1 MADSDGEYV
10 VDGQS
15 DDDLLDHTV
24 SDDDYKE
31 AGGGGG
37 GGSRSKNGTT
47 TTTNKNQQGR
57 RRRKGDDGGGKGGG
71 RKGGGSSGQKAWEQ
85 SKRTWETNLPE
96 EDGDAILQLTAV
108 EAEKRRRL
116 LADTTPVQRGTIR
129 NLVLVLDMSLAMA
142 EKDMLPTRYQ
152 LMLSYASIFVRDLLE
167 QNPMSQLAM
176 VGMRDGIAVRI
187 SHLGGNPTEH
197 LDKLAAL
204 EAQQPQGSPSLQN
217 ALEMCRGLLYHAP
230 AHGTREVLVVY
241 GALTSVDPG
250 NIHDT
255 IERLV
260 GDRIRVSVVGLAAQ
274 MYVCTELCSRT
285 NGGDKSHYGVAIDEL
300 HFRELL
306 LEATKPPPTTEQD
319 VPRLL
324 HVGFPSAERH
334 GKPVFCA
341 CHSRPV
347 HETYACTRCC
357 ARVCRLPADCPVCG
371 LTLVLSMNLSRTHHH
386 LFPLPHWREV
396 SWKDAIEITT
406 SSSSSSSYP
415 SAYSSCCFACLHPF
429 PLPPKPLPE
438 RREPIEGIS
447 ESGRYACRVCELQF
461 CMDCDVF
468 AHTVLHDC
476 PGCESG
482 GAAWKKS

>member
-1 MADSDGEYV
+1 MADSDGEYI

-31 AGGGGG
+31 AGGG
-37 GGSRSKNGTT
+37 SRSRNNATT
-47 TTTNKNQQGR
+47 TAKNQQQRR
-57 RRRKGDDGGGKGGG
+57 RRRKGDDGGGGGKRGGG
-71 RKGGGSSGQKAWEQ
+71 GGAGQKAWEQ

-116 LADTTPVQRGTIR
+116 LADTRPVQRGTIR
-129 NLVLVLDMSLAMA
+129 NLVLVLDMSWAMA

-152 LMLSYASIFVRDLLE
+152 LMLSYASVFVRDLLE

-187 SHLGGNPTEH
+187 SHLGGNPAEH
-197 LDKLAAL
+197 LEKLASL
-204 EAQQPQGSPSLQN
+204 EGQQPQGSPSLQN

-230 AHGTREVLVVY
+230 AHGTREVLIVF

-250 NIHDT
+250 DIHDT

-260 GDRIRVSVVGLAAQ
+260 VDRIRVSVVGLAAQ

-285 NGGDKSHYGVAIDEL
+285 NGGDKSYYGVAIDEL

-306 LEATKPPPTTEQD
+306 LEATKPPPTSEED

-347 HETYACTRCC
+347 HETYACTRCR
-357 ARVCRLPADCPVCG
+357 ASVCRLPADCPVCG
-371 LTLVLSMNLSRTHHH
+371 LTLVLSMNLSRTHQH

-396 SWKDAIEITT
+396 SWDEAMAP
-406 SSSSSSSYP
+406 SSSP
-415 SAYSSCCFACLHPF
+415 CCFACLSPF
-429 PLPPKPLPE
+429 ALPPKALPE

-447 ESGRYACRVCELQF
+447 ESGRYACHECRRQF

-482 GAAWKKS
+482 GAMQKT